1 MAKNDGTD
9 PNLNSDPNQTPPTEP
24 EAPVEE
30 VTVTKADYKVLS
42 SLGLAPGGVAHRLV
56 EPPEVLKYEDFG
68 IDDAERETTIK
79 RLLEL
84 GVIEPVDSKSK

>member
-9 PNLNSDPNQTPPTEP
+9 PNQTTPTEP

-30 VTVTKADYKVLS
+30 VKVFKADYKVLS

-56 EPPEVLKYEDFG
+56 EPPEVLKYEAFG
-68 IDDAERETTIK
+68 ADDAERETTIK